1 MPLTIIVVIETWQQ
15 LYFITT
21 ARGKQ
26 FLWEI
31 EKVLWGREV
40 MVRKPPISFHIRST
54 KNIIYAFL
62 PSKTYQLM
70 RCIAWARL
78 LGSLSKRYTIWSK
91 MAKGKS
97 PKPPLFQYQHSIVW
111 KTYFKYQPSKGEG
124 TKKAKTKLNIFMY
137 KVDNNTY
144 QRGWEKGRRWVKMKI
159 VFTRWKCERMIS
171 NRYSPQFHT
180 SSNP

>member
-1 MPLTIIVVIETWQQ
+1 MKMNERTNKRTNERMNERIN
-15 LYFITT
+15 
-21 ARGKQ
+21 
-26 FLWEI
+26 
-31 EKVLWGREV
+31 
-40 MVRKPPISFHIRST
+40 
-54 KNIIYAFL
+54 KNIYAFL
-62 PSKTYQLM
+62 PSQTYQLM

-78 LGSLSKRYTIWSK
+78 LGSLWKRYTIWSK

-124 TKKAKTKLNIFMY
+124 TKNAKTKLYIFIY

-159 VFTRWKCERMIS
+159 VFTSYKLNSLEGKYATNFPS
-171 NRYSPQFHT
+171 
-180 SSNP
+180 